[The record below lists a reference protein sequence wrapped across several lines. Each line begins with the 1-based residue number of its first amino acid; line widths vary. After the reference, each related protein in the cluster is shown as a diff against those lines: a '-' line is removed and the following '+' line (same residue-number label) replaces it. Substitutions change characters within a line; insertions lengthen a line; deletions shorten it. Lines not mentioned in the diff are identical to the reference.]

1 MLASRNASDTVCNK
15 KSTQL
20 VQKIN
25 TAQWL
30 SLLTGVYV
38 EIALHNQ
45 PRPQGAFPWLWRWG
59 ALGTRLSA
67 QRNKQQ

>member
-1 MLASRNASDTVCNK
+1 MLASRNASDTVCNQ

-30 SLLTGVYV
+30 SLLKGVYV

-67 QRNKQQ
+67 QHNKQQ

>member
-15 KSTQL
+15 KITQL

-38 EIALHNQ
+38 EIGLHNQ
-45 PRPQGAFPWLWRWG
+45 PRPQGAFTWLWRWD

-67 QRNKQQ
+67 QHNKQQ